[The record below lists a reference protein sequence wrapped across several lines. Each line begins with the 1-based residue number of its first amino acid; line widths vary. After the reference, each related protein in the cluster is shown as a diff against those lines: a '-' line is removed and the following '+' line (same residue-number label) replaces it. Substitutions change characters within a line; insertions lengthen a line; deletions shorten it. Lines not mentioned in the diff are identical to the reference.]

1 MKNLFLAIIVLIF
14 CACGASKDKKAATAN
29 GASLESR
36 LASFMTA
43 NDNMNI
49 EEMADYLYPKLF
61 TIAPKADLIKS
72 MQETFNGDEMQV
84 ELDEVKVDTLYPV
97 FDFGEGSYAKVKY
110 SMVMRM
116 NFKNNSDSTSD
127 NKEMLENIKQ
137 SMAAEYGADNVSLDD
152 KGIISIKEKSIMV
165 AIKDEY
171 AKEWSFVELKED
183 DPMTEKLF
191 TKELLAKLAT
201 YN

>member
-97 FDFGEGSYAKVKY
+97 FF
-110 SMVMRM
+110 
-116 NFKNNSDSTSD
+116 FF
-127 NKEMLENIKQ
+127 L
-137 SMAAEYGADNVSLDD
+137 
-152 KGIISIKEKSIMV
+152 
-165 AIKDEY
+165 
-171 AKEWSFVELKED
+171 
-183 DPMTEKLF
+183 
-191 TKELLAKLAT
+191 
-201 YN
+201 

>member
-1 MKNLFLAIIVLIF
+1 MKNLFLALTVLIF
-14 CACGASKDKKAATAN
+14 CACGASKDKKAATPDS
-29 GASLESR
+29 ASLESR
-36 LASFMTA
+36 LASFMQA

-72 MQETFNGDEMQV
+72 MQETFNSDEMKV
-84 ELDEVKVDTLYPV
+84 ELDQLKVDTLYPV
-97 FDFGEGSYAKVKY
+97 FKFGEGSYAKVKY

-116 NFKNNSDSTSD
+116 NFKNTSDSAAD

-137 SMAAEYGADNVSLDD
+137 SMAAEYGPENVSLDE
-152 KGIISIKEKSIMV
+152 KGIISINEKSVMV

-171 AKEWSFVELKED
+171 AKEWSFVELKVD
-183 DPMTEKLF
+183 DPMTKKLF

>member
-1 MKNLFLAIIVLIF
+1 MKNLFLALTVLIF
-14 CACGASKDKKAATAN
+14 CACGASKDKKAELPDK
-29 GASLESR
+29 ASLESR
-36 LASFMTA
+36 LASFMNA

-72 MQETFNGDEMQV
+72 MQETFNGDQMKV

-97 FDFGEGSYAKVKY
+97 FDFDKGSYAKVKY
-110 SMVMRM
+110 SMIMRM
-116 NFKNNSDSTSD
+116 NFKNNSDSTID
-127 NKEMLENIKQ
+127 NKDMLENIKQ
-137 SMAAEYGADNVSLDD
+137 SMAAEYGAENVTLDE
-152 KGIISIKEKSIMV
+152 KGIISIREKSVMV

-191 TKELLAKLAT
+191 TKDLLAKLAT

>member
-1 MKNLFLAIIVLIF
+1 MKNLILGLIVLIF
-14 CACGASKDKKAATAN
+14 CACGASKDKKADSSDN
-29 GASLESR
+29 VSLESR
-36 LASFMTA
+36 LASFMKA

-72 MQETFNGDEMQV
+72 MQETFNGDEMKV

-97 FDFGEGSYAKVKY
+97 FESGEGKYAKVKY
-110 SMVMRM
+110 SMIMRM
-116 NFKNNSDSTSD
+116 NFINTADSTAY
-127 NKEMLENIKQ
+127 NKEMLENIMQ
-137 SMAAEYGADNVSLDD
+137 SMAAEYGAENISLDE
-152 KGIISIKEKSIMV
+152 KGIISIKEKSVMV

-171 AKEWSFVELKED
+171 AKEWSFVELKEN
-183 DPMTEKLF
+183 DPMTDKLF